1 MHGEDTRAATGWA
14 RVSLPSH
21 GGLAQQM
28 PQVRLHLTS
37 RSEHLGRCR
46 PRQLKEQL
54 RWMAI
59 CEERAEAEG
68 RELSI
73 GLGLRALRDFYGGV
87 DRPAFKKPRPL
98 FAWLAGIW
106 GCLIAFP
113 IS

>member
-1 MHGEDTRAATGWA
+1 
-14 RVSLPSH
+14 
-21 GGLAQQM
+21 M
-28 PQVRLHLTS
+28 PQVRRHLTS

-87 DRPAFKKPRPL
+87 VTASKDDAPA
-98 FAWLAGIW
+98 AVQAAIHNVAGLGSSSI
-106 GCLIAFP
+106 GGGLIQTT
-113 IS
+113 SG